1 MYGYMGKILWVN
13 LSKKELKEKT
23 LDPELDRKD

>member
-13 LSKKELKEKT
+13 LSKRGLKEET